1 MSNKL
6 EAAVRDP
13 SVRDAKRAGVKHKRM
28 HFGHGAANGWPD
40 DLFMFR
46 DGHHWW
52 VEFKKPDGTATP
64 KQGYEHSEIR
74 IYGGDVSVIDT
85 HETFGIELAARVK
98 WHGFISASELAGL
111 LARSR

>member
-28 HFGHGAANGWPD
+28 HFGHGAANSWPD
-40 DLFMFR
+40 DLFLFA

-52 VEFKKPDGTATP
+52 VEFKKPDGEATP
-64 KQGYEHSEIR
+64 KQDHEHKEIR
-74 IYGGDVSVIDT
+74 AYGGDVSVVDT
-85 HETFGIELAARVK
+85 RLMFGILLAVRVEC
-98 WHGFISASELAGL
+98 HGSLSASQLATL
-111 LARSR
+111 LA